1 MTKTYLISAG
11 ISGFLGILMAW
22 LGYAV
27 MNSELTPQHY
37 NAYNSALQFQM
48 LNTIAF
54 LAIIFISR
62 YVHRAY
68 IKTVYFLFLFAIAFY
83 SGAIYLTSTV
93 ELTKAHFGFVK
104 PLIPLG
110 AILALTGWFVIL
122 WMGVTYVHRKH
133 RHRADEK

>member
-11 ISGFLGILMAW
+11 ASGFIGILMAW

-27 MNSELTPQHY
+27 MNGELNPEHF
-37 NAYNSALQFQM
+37 NAYNMAVEFQM
-48 LNTIAF
+48 FNTIAF
-54 LAIIFISR
+54 LGIIFISR
-62 YVHRAY
+62 YIHRSY

-93 ELTKAHFGFVK
+93 ELTKANFGFVK

-110 AILALTGWFVIL
+110 AILALVGWFVIL

-133 RHRADEK
+133 RHRADEL